1 MAALFRKTTTRPAP
15 EGAELFTRKG
25 KRFARWK
32 DRSGKTRTA
41 PVVCDAQGV
50 AVLGKGG
57 RPRIRVKSGTVYAK
71 LRIGGVVREI
81 ATGCRTE
88 DGARAVLSDLSKR
101 AEHIRAGIM
110 TSSEART
117 ADYQTTALSVHVDSY
132 GDHLA
137 AKGCIATH
145 RKDVCRRLRLL
156 ADECGFGKL
165 RDLDRDTLESWLV
178 KQTAGGMSAR
188 TRNGYGAAAVS
199 FANWCV
205 ATHRLASNPFTRL
218 PKANEKA
225 DPRRQRRTL
234 TEPEIVALLDAA
246 RRRPLADYGRT
257 RTGKGRKSCAVALS
271 PDTLGKAEAE
281 ARRRLAAN
289 PGFIAELDRRGR
301 ERALLYKLLVLTG
314 LRANEA
320 RSLTVGSL
328 DLDPANPYIVL
339 KAADAKTREA
349 AEIPLRAD
357 LASDLTAWA
366 SDKLQAV
373 TSEARAAGEPIPA
386 RLPPDTPLIDV
397 PTGLVR
403 ILNRDM
409 VAAGIA
415 TMEHRNGKR
424 YIAKRDERGRS
435 FDVHGFRHTFN
446 SLLAAA
452 DVPQRTRQVLMRHAS
467 SGTLTD
473 DIYSDPKVLDL
484 RGALD
489 KLPALPLQPT
499 PNAERMRATGTA
511 GSDDS
516 GFQFRESLVA
526 PTVAPTVGKSCHSS
540 RFEGIAGTVGENS
553 NKHAASIDTA
563 ASVATD
569 KGNKRVTTADRRLS
583 KWSRWGSN
591 PRPLAC
597 HASAL
602 PTELRPRVVVRN
614 APSARC
620 QGSH

>member
-25 KRFARWK
+25 ERFARWT

-41 PVVCDAQGV
+41 PLVCDANGE
-50 AVLGKGG
+50 AVLGTDG
-57 RPRIRVKSGTVYAK
+57 RPRIRVKSRTVYAK

-81 ATGCRTE
+81 ATGCKTE
-88 DGARAVLSDLSKR
+88 DAARAVLSELTRR
-101 AEHIRAGIM
+101 AEHIKAGIM
-110 TSSEART
+110 TAAEART
-117 ADYQTTALSVHVDSY
+117 ADHQTTALSGHVDTY

-145 RKDVCRRLRLL
+145 RKDVCRRLRKL
-156 ADECGFGKL
+156 AEECGFGKL
-165 RDLDRDTLESWLV
+165 GDLDRDTLESWLV
-178 KQTAGGMSAR
+178 GQTAAGMSAR

-199 FANWCV
+199 FANWC
-205 ATHRLASNPFTRL
+205 AETHRLASNPFVRL

-234 TEPEIVALLDAA
+234 TEPELVALLDAA
-246 RRRPLADYGRT
+246 RRRPLADYGRAT
-257 RTGKGRKSCAVALS
+257 VSKPDVEQPRASKAARRSRAGWKVAPLS
-271 PDTLGKAEAE
+271 PDTLDGAEAE
-281 ARRRLAAN
+281 ARRRLAEN
-289 PGFIAELDRRGR
+289 PGFVAELERRGR
-301 ERALLYKLLVLTG
+301 ERALLYKLLTLTG

-328 DLDPANPYIVL
+328 DLDPANPYAIL
-339 KAADAKTREA
+339 AAADAKTREA

-357 LASDLTAWA
+357 LASDLALWV

-373 TSEARAAGEPIPA
+373 RSEARAAGEPTPA
-386 RLPPDTPLIDV
+386 RLRPDTPLLDV

-409 VAAGIA
+409 VAAGIV
-415 TMEHRNGKR
+415 
-424 YIAKRDERGRS
+424 KRDERGRS
-435 FDVHGFRHTFN
+435 FDVHGFRHVFN

-489 KLPALPLQPT
+489 KLPALPLHPA

-511 GSDDS
+511 GAADS
-516 GFQFRESLVA
+516 GFRLPPSLVGA
-526 PTVAPTVGKSCHSS
+526 RR
-540 RFEGIAGTVGENS
+540 RFWDTEKAGRRCLIAV
-553 NKHAASIDTA
+553 
-563 ASVATD
+563 
-569 KGNKRVTTADRRLS
+569 
-583 KWSRWGSN
+583 
-591 PRPLAC
+591 
-597 HASAL
+597 
-602 PTELRPRVVVRN
+602 
-614 APSARC
+614 
-620 QGSH
+620 